1 MQKEGKIEMKIIG
14 VIPARYQSSRFPGKP
29 LADIC
34 GKPMIWWVYN
44 RAILVERLDEVLVAT
59 DDERI
64 ESVCNKYSIPCIM
77 TSKQHRNGTER
88 LSEVARKTNG
98 DVYVTIQGDE
108 PLLEPETIEI
118 VLDTLFSEPEIS
130 CATLKTA
137 YHNPVDVING
147 TTPKVVTD
155 LKGDILLFTR
165 SPVPYPKA
173 ALDYTIYKPIGVY
186 AFKREILITY
196 GTLKMGPLEKA
207 EEIELLRLVEHGY
220 KIRVSEVSSETIAV
234 DTYKDL
240 ERVRKHINAIS
251 KGIGEC

>member
-1 MQKEGKIEMKIIG
+1 MKIIG

-34 GKPMIWWVYN
+34 GFPMIWWVYH
-44 RAILVERLDEVLVAT
+44 RAKLVKRLDEVIIAT
-59 DDERI
+59 DDDRI
-64 ESVCNKYSIPCIM
+64 ISVCNQYQMKALM
-77 TSKQHRNGTER
+77 TSKEHRNGSER
-88 LSEVARKTNG
+88 LSEVATKTDG
-98 DVYVTIQGDE
+98 DIYVTIQGDE
-108 PLLEPETIEI
+108 PLLEPNTIEA
-118 VLDTLFSEPEIS
+118 VLDTILSEPDIP

-165 SPVPYPKA
+165 SAVPYPKA
-173 ALDYTIYKPIGVY
+173 ALDYVIYKPIGVY
-186 AFKREILITY
+186 AFKRKTLLEY
-196 GTLKMGPLEKA
+196 GKLEMGPLERA

-220 KIRVSEVSSETIAV
+220 KIRISEVASETVAV

-240 ERVRKHINAIS
+240 QRVIKYIESHPEYRM
-251 KGIGEC
+251 EQ